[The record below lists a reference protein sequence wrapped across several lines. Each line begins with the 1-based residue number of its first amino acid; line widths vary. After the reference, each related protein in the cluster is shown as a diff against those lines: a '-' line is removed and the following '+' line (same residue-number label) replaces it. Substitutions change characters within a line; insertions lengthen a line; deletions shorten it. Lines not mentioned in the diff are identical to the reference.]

1 MISDEERRLLGRIS
15 RHVFGRIN
23 AWTTLSDDAET
34 ERLVQSLISQGLVEA
49 YGEKGVRMTQGG
61 LDALDTAAAP
71 PPLPRQDS
79 QDLEQQEAEERHR
92 RRASLSD
99 AELEHLQGIE
109 ASVMERVSNAR
120 NPTGGT
126 ASS

>member
-15 RHVFGRIN
+15 RHVFGRVN
-23 AWTTLSDDAET
+23 AWTTLNDDAET

-49 YGEKGVRMTQGG
+49 YGEKGVRMTQDG

-71 PPLPRQDS
+71 PPLPSDES
-79 QDLEQQEAEERHR
+79 YGLEQQEAEERHR

-99 AELEHLQGIE
+99 AEVEHLHELE
-109 ASVMERVSNAR
+109 ASVMERDSNAR
-120 NPTGGT
+120 TPTEGT
-126 ASS
+126 GSS

>member
-1 MISDEERRLLGRIS
+1 MISNEERRLLGRIS
-15 RHVFGRIN
+15 RHVFGHIN
-23 AWTTLSDDAET
+23 AWTTLNDDAET

-49 YGEKGVRMTQGG
+49 YGEKGVRMTQDG

-71 PPLPRQDS
+71 PPLPRQES

-109 ASVMERVSNAR
+109 ASVMERDSNAR
-120 NPTGGT
+120 TPTEGT